1 MRGKFGSTEF
11 FLMTM
16 KVGELITKVTVPKE
30 MEGWDDLT
38 PEEKFQRDI
47 NYKRVKEQIAPYL
60 SNDSERFIG
69 SFIVTVKNHNSMIF
83 ENFKEAGIRIPAML
97 GSSLAENIGI
107 LTFDG
112 GEVLVP
118 LDGQHRLAA
127 LKFAVS
133 GKDEQGKDIPNIMGN
148 HELAND
154 SCSVIIIRDDI
165 EKSRKIFNKVN
176 RYAKP
181 TSKADNLIT
190 GDDDVIAVITRE
202 DIVSQIIG
210 TRIVKMS
217 AGNTISQKAPEF
229 TTLATVYEISK
240 RFIEMTVNSGK
251 KLDTQTLPPQ
261 GTITLYQKELK
272 DFWTG
277 FLKIQAYELSIHNR
291 EEVGDEHRREVRE
304 GSLLCKPIVMR
315 AVAEAYLKM
324 TDVEEGASRI
334 DLNEFV
340 RRVNTIDWSYENP
353 LWNIILLQPGNKIIT
368 GPGPMNIA
376 ARLIAYILGQE
387 LEEYELQQLE
397 KTVDALGIQMPDKS
411 F

>member
-60 SNDSERFIG
+60 SNDTERFIG
-69 SFIVTVKNHNSMIF
+69 SFIVTVKNHDSMIF

-251 KLDTQTLPPQ
+251 KLDTQTLPPPNV
-261 GTITLYQKELK
+261 ITLYQKELK

-277 FLKIQAYELSIHNR
+277 FLKVQPYELSIHNR
-291 EEVGDEHRREVRE
+291 DETGDENRRGVRE

-334 DLNEFV
+334 DLSEFV

-397 KTVDALGIQMPDKS
+397 KTVDALGIEMPDTR

>member
-83 ENFKEAGIRIPAML
+83 ENFKEAGIKIPAML

-340 RRVNTIDWSYENP
+340 RRVNTIDWTYENP